1 MTNPLDLPGV
11 MLSVLANDPRDGS
24 LGIALASTSVAIG
37 ARCPHM
43 AIGKA
48 VVASQGFTNLKV
60 GPLALDL
67 IQCGL
72 TIDEVLQALRQHDRW
87 MDYRQIAI
95 VSATGEVGVHTGAL
109 NTSWAGHIT
118 GQGVAFLGNGLAD
131 IDVLHAMQSG
141 FEGGKDAPLAEQLLA
156 SLERGRSAIGD
167 SVPLVSSSLLV
178 RSPAETDQFD
188 LRVDV
193 ATSLDGQR
201 TACSVADLRRLFET
215 YRPLATIYDM
225 RSRTPHP

>member
-11 MLSVLANDPRDGS
+11 MLSILAYDQRDGS

-43 AIGKA
+43 AVGKA

-67 IQCGL
+67 VQCGL
-72 TIDEVLQALRQHDRW
+72 TVDEVLQALRQHDRW

-95 VSATGEVGVHTGAL
+95 VSATGDVGVHTGAL
-109 NTSWAGHIT
+109 NTSWAGHLT
-118 GQGVAFLGNGLAD
+118 SEGAAFLGNGLAD
-131 IDVLHAMQSG
+131 VGVLAAMQEA
-141 FEGGKDAPLAEQLLA
+141 FERAKKAPMAEQLLV
-156 SLERGRSAIGD
+156 SLEEGRSVLGASI
-167 SVPLVSSSLLV
+167 PLVSSSLMV

-193 ATSLDGQR
+193 ASSKVGNG